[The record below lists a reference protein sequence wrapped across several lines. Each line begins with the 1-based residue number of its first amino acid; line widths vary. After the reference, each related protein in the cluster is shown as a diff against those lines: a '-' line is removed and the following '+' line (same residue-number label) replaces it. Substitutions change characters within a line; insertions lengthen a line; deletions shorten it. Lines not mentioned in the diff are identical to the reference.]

1 MRGMLDVLLVDTLRG
16 GQRLGATVNVK
27 VKEESFL
34 DLEDAGIEKEDT
46 LLGSN
51 CCH

>member
-16 GQRLGATVNVK
+16 GQRLGATVN